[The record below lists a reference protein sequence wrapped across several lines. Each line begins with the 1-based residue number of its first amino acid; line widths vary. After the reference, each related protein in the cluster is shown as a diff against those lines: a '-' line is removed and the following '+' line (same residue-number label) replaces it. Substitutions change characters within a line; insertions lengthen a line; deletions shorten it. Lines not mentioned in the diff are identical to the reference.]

1 MERITVSTS
10 VQADLDKVW
19 ELWTKPEHI
28 VNWNFA
34 SEEWCCPNATNEL
47 KPGGAFNW
55 RMESKDGKMG
65 FDFTGIYDKIIDK
78 ERISYQM
85 SDGRNADILFSQ
97 IGNEVTVSEAFDAE
111 ETNTIELQRA
121 GWQAILG
128 NFKKYVESQN

>member
-34 SEEWCCPNATNEL
+34 SEEWCCPNATNKL

-65 FDFTGIYDKIIDK
+65 FDFTGIYDKIIDR

-97 IGNEVTVSEAFDAE
+97 IGNEVTVSETFDAE
-111 ETNTIELQRA
+111 GTNTIELQRA
-121 GWQAILG
+121 
-128 NFKKYVESQN
+128 